1 MHFIATGCRTTMSN
15 ATAPSP
21 LQGWVSQL
29 FYVIIVSLP
38 EQHSVVIVIKA
49 FDYSNVY
56 FTFITCVNI

>member
-1 MHFIATGCRTTMSN
+1 MHFIATGTGCRRTLSN

-38 EQHSVVIVIKA
+38 EQNSVVIVIKA
-49 FDYSNVY
+49 FDYLDVY
-56 FTFITCVNI
+56 FTFIT